1 MLTTQIVEP
10 VSQELMEEI
19 GFTWHT
25 DPDGS
30 AYVAPELLPISETEA
45 EAYYKA
51 ANELYDMF
59 AEAGQHVIDNNLFE
73 QLGIAET
80 KLNSMRKVLASLK
93 NQPVDFIV
101 AEFFYGY
108 GSNYAGVNIS
118 NLDVMLYSL
127 QKYSPDTRVIV
138 LVDKTEREYVAKLNE
153 IFPVYAVLQYPASE
167 SDIKQILVSE

>member
-1 MLTTQIVEP
+1 MPAFFCHNVHMATSTLLSVIE
-10 VSQELMEEI
+10 
-19 GFTWHT
+19 
-25 DPDGS
+25 S
-30 AYVAPELLPISETEA
+30 AAHPNFSRVY
-45 EAYYKA
+45 
-51 ANELYDMF
+51 
-59 AEAGQHVIDNNLFE
+59 Q

-138 LVDKTEREYVAKLNE
+138 LVDKTEREYVDKLNE
-153 IFPVYAVLQYPASE
+153 IFPVYAVLQYP
-167 SDIKQILVSE
+167 VSEADMNQVLNIN